1 MLQRLST
8 HEIFDRTAFTR
19 HDVPPEP
26 TIYEMIHE
34 TVIARSESILME
46 PPEDIY
52 EQMNGELA
60 RMLAE
65 EEKQKLL

>member
-8 HEIFDRTAFTR
+8 PEIFDRTAFTR
-19 HDVPPEP
+19 HDVPLEP

-34 TVIARSESILME
+34 TVVTRSERILIE

-52 EQMNGELA
+52 CQMNEELA
-60 RMLAE
+60 RMLDE
-65 EEKQKLL
+65 EEKQKQL